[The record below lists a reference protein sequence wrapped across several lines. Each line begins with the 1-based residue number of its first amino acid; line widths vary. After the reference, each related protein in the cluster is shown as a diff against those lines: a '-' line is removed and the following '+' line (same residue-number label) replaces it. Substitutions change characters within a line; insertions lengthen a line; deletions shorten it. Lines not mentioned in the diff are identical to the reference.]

1 MDKETIMLLLKEL
14 ATQSGQIDTYIKN
27 RGFDK
32 TFYKKLVM
40 DYISISK
47 TGVSKS
53 EVKKLLWEKLPDI
66 MKDDQKVNK
75 VTNILQELKREKK
88 IINTGTDAKPFWKLT
103 H

>member
-1 MDKETIMLLLKEL
+1 
-14 ATQSGQIDTYIKN
+14 
-27 RGFDK
+27 
-32 TFYKKLVM
+32 M